1 MNFRIVNL
9 GVTTRKEAIRC
20 VVRWVL
26 YVLLLIICFALQCT
40 LPIYRWQPFFMISIA
55 CAVSFYEGEL
65 SGCIFA
71 AFAGF
76 FQDLSTGGL
85 FGFTSIWLVP
95 CCMFITLLVVNL
107 IHRNIINYLWMMTS
121 ALIITQLAELLFKH
135 ILWRNP
141 NIDIIILE
149 YMLPSVIA
157 TILTSVVIY
166 AIVKILNKKLGIE
179 VSDDEIGSV
188 FRGVDVH
195 EEKVRY

>member
-9 GVTTRKEAIRC
+9 GVTTRKQVIKSVIR
-20 VVRWVL
+20 WIL
-26 YVLLLIICFALQCT
+26 YALLLVLGFVLQST
-40 LPIYRWQPFFMISIA
+40 LPIYSWQPFFVIAIA

-76 FQDLSTGGL
+76 MHDLATGGL

-95 CCMFITLLVVNL
+95 CCMFVTLLVVNL
-107 IHRNIINYLWMMTS
+107 IHRNVINYLWMT
-121 ALIITQLAELLFKH
+121 AATLVITQLMELLFKH

-141 NIDIIILE
+141 NLDIIILQ
-149 YMLPSVIA
+149 YMLPSVVA
-157 TILTSVVIY
+157 TIPSAALIYLVV
-166 AIVKILNKKLGIE
+166 KLLNKKLGIE

-195 EEKVRY
+195 EEKERY

>member
-9 GVTTRKEAIRC
+9 GVTTRRQAIRS
-20 VVRWVL
+20 VIRWVL
-26 YVLLLIICFALQCT
+26 YSLLLVIGYTLQCT
-40 LPIYRWQPFFMISIA
+40 LPLHKWQPLFTVAIA

-76 FQDLSTGGL
+76 LHDLSTGGL

-95 CCMFITLLVVNL
+95 CCMFVTLLVVNL
-107 IHRNIINYLWMMTS
+107 IHRNIVNYLWMTT
-121 ALIITQLAELLFKH
+121 ATLIITQFTELLFKH

-141 NIDIIILE
+141 YINIILLE

-157 TILTSVVIY
+157 TIVSSAVIY
-166 AIVKILNKKLGIE
+166 LLVKFLNKKLGIE
-179 VSDDEIGSV
+179 VSDNDIASV

-195 EEKVRY
+195 EDKVRY

>member
-9 GVTTRKEAIRC
+9 GVTTRKQVIKS
-20 VVRWVL
+20 VIRWVL
-26 YVLLLIICFALQCT
+26 YALLLVLGFVLQST
-40 LPIYRWQPFFMISIA
+40 LPIYNWQPFFVIAIA

-76 FQDLSTGGL
+76 MQDLATGGL

-95 CCMFITLLVVNL
+95 CCMFVTLLVVNL
-107 IHRNIINYLWMMTS
+107 IHRNVINYLWMT
-121 ALIITQLAELLFKH
+121 AATLVITQLMELLFKH

-141 NIDIIILE
+141 DLDIIILQ
-149 YMLPSVIA
+149 YMLPSVIV
-157 TILTSVVIY
+157 TIPSSALIYLVV
-166 AIVKILNKKLGIE
+166 KLLNKKLGIE

-195 EEKVRY
+195 EEKERY